1 MRLYTSK
8 AAFFDTKKA
17 DGFIK
22 ILKIAALEVLISGNL
37 SVCLNIIYCF
47 HGFYGKDSVE
57 SAGFFYC
64 PFGFAKFAKRFF
76 PSDLIRPLSQR
87 IDPADDPRSVTNPIP
102 TSTLQEKSFSYP
114 RFVVPLASGQSHW
127 LPTGLM
133 GLSGRERDAT
143 AKTATL
149 CRVAVKSGR
158 LSAKLF
164 TSCSFFF
171 RQIYVTNGSGS
182 GNANGVNHHT
192 ICTSNGQGVIS
203 VR

>member
-1 MRLYTSK
+1 MRLYWGK

-64 PFGFAKFAKRFF
+64 PFGFANFAKRFF

-114 RFVVPLASGQSHW
+114 RSGVPLASGQSHC
-127 LPTGLM
+127 PPGLHVFQGGNVM
-133 GLSGRERDAT
+133 QQQKRRPFAESPLR
-143 AKTATL
+143 
-149 CRVAVKSGR
+149 AVGFQLNYLRAAAS
-158 LSAKLF
+158 S
-164 TSCSFFF
+164 
-171 RQIYVTNGSGS
+171 
-182 GNANGVNHHT
+182 
-192 ICTSNGQGVIS
+192 S
-203 VR
+203 VRYT